1 MRIVI
6 VGGGI
11 GGLCAALALRREG
24 FEPEVFEQAPALL
37 EVGAAIAV
45 WPNAM
50 RVLQRLGAGETV
62 RARGGLLEDARWL
75 DHGGRLYKQFALPCG
90 DMTGVALHR
99 ADLQGALLRALP
111 PESVHL
117 GKTFESF
124 EPVGDEV
131 RLKFTGGETDVCDVL
146 VCADGL
152 HSRARAQLLGDGM
165 PVYRGYTVWRGIARL
180 EHPALAPRTASE
192 IYGSGQRF
200 GIGAVGMGR
209 TGWWATANEPESA
222 AELPAEHQKKLL
234 RLFGAWP
241 SPVTELIEATPSETI
256 LRNSTYDRPPAECW
270 GVGRVTLLGDAAH
283 PMTPN
288 FGQGGCMAIEDAAVL
303 ARSLAKY
310 ADVSSALRA
319 YESHRRAR
327 ASRVVGYSLRY
338 GAIGQWR
345 SPATVRL
352 RAALLSSIPESL
364 LRKLLGLI
372 FDYDAYEVEV

>member
-1 MRIVI
+1 MRILI

-11 GGLCAALALRREG
+11 GGLTAALALRLEG

-50 RVLQRLGAGETV
+50 RVLQQLGVGETV
-62 RARGGLLEDARWL
+62 RAKGGLLEDARWL
-75 DHGGRLYKQFALPCG
+75 DHGGKLYKQFALPDG
-90 DMTGVALHR
+90 DATGIALHR

-117 GKTFESF
+117 GKTFERF
-124 EPVGDEV
+124 EPAGEEV
-131 RLKFTGGETDVCDVL
+131 RVKFAGGETKVCDL
-146 VCADGL
+146 LIAADGL
-152 HSRARAQLLGDGM
+152 HSLARAQLLGDGA

-180 EHPALAPRTASE
+180 EHTALAPRTASE
-192 IYGSGQRF
+192 IYGRGQRF
-200 GIGAVGMGR
+200 GIGPVGMGR

-222 AELPAEHQKKLL
+222 AEAPSEHQKKLL
-234 RLFGAWP
+234 GLFGAWC

-256 LRNSTYDRPPAECW
+256 LRNSTYDRPPAARW
-270 GVGRVTLLGDAAH
+270 GEGRATLLGDAAH

-310 ADVSSALRA
+310 ADASVALRA

-338 GAIGQWR
+338 GAVGQWQ
-345 SPATVRL
+345 SPAAVRL
-352 RAALLSSIPESL
+352 RGGLLSNIPESL

-372 FDYDAYEVEV
+372 FDYDAYEAEV